1 VTDISEIG
9 FARYQA
15 TMAERSAV
23 VAWMIRQER
32 YSNEFKWII
41 LSLID
46 EDHLSS

>member
-1 VTDISEIG
+1 VSTEELG

-15 TMAERSAV
+15 TMAERTAV
-23 VAWMIRQER
+23 VDWLTRQER